1 MAGVIAEVNAI
12 AHVGPRRGRLP
23 ACLLDLKGEGF
34 GRSRAAGIVD
44 DDMKATAGKTF
55 GDGRA
60 DTARSSCD
68 NGGSLAWHSTS
79 SGCGRRCS
87 DPRTQQISAR
97 VSG

>member
-12 AHVGPRRGRLP
+12 AHVGPRRDRLP
-23 ACLLDLKGEGF
+23 ACPLDLGGEGF

-44 DDMKATAGKTF
+44 DDMKAIAGKTF

-68 NGGSLAWHSTS
+68 NGDSLAWHSTS
-79 SGCGRRCS
+79 SGCGWRRS
-87 DPRTQQISAR
+87 DPRTPQISPR
-97 VSG
+97 ISG